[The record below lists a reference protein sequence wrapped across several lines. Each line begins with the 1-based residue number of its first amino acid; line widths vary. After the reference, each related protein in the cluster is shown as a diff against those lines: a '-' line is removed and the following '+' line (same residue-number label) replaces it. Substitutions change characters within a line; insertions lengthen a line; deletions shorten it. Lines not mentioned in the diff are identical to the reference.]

1 MSVVQEPFNGI
12 VYNSPDQGLVHLL
25 LEDVVVKVLICDGK
39 PIDGPLNALVLQT
52 DTFLFD
58 SFSQCDVDANLYQH
72 I

>member
-25 LEDVVVKVLICDGK
+25 LEDVVVKVLICDGN
-39 PIDGPLNALVLQT
+39 GPLNALVLHT